1 MKWSHF
7 LIGLMLFS
15 QSKMARGVAD
25 EKVGAEVDEK
35 SVAAAAAVKQIFR
48 ARCVECHGTARREA
62 DINIL
67 DLSSYR
73 GADGVVIPGS
83 VDDSILYD
91 YVASA
96 DEDYRM
102 PEAPRPPL
110 TKAEMET
117 VRRWIEAGAIDFPPD
132 VSLPAEPG
140 ADTALAGVTGA
151 EYVLT
156 QILQY
161 VQNVPRDDRA
171 YLRFFSSN
179 HLLTSGAS
187 AAELLTYRHALAKA
201 INHLSWEPD
210 IVRPVCVDEGVG
222 TIFAIDVRDLG
233 WQKSPFSVTD
243 GGASSAAT
251 VSSPSSV
258 DLFDMVL
265 LEYPYG
271 LVFEHS
277 EVFQQLADVYLDHAD
292 LVRPVVWV
300 RIDWFVSTATQSPLY
315 EDMLQLPFELTEL
328 EHRLDVDSQSNLDSY
343 VARRAGMTLSGVS
356 RNNRVVERHPSRN
369 GAYWKSFDFETS
381 RGQQNMFVDPLN
393 FHYAG
398 GEMIWNLPNGTQAY
412 FVTDTAGLRLTEAP
426 TSIVTDKFAED
437 RVVRNGLACM
447 RCHERGVKRFA
458 DNIRPAFESL
468 PGSAVA
474 NKADILRLY
483 VTREEMNRL
492 LDRDER
498 RFLTAMQE
506 ALGEEQKHEPLIPVS
521 RTFLDA
527 PLTLQQA
534 SAELGLKDAAGLQN
548 VFRLPQFMQLGLAG
562 FSAGGVI
569 RRDTWE
575 DYFDRVARQLGIAVP
590 IAAVNGLTR
599 PDHLPDSA
607 ARQLTLTTNKKGN
620 IFAPGEGMVVTLTNN
635 TAGDLFFELVGTS
648 ARGRKVTLTD
658 GVQRIGHGQSCR
670 LPQTGSITIQPQ
682 LGDEFIT
689 VFASGEKFSP
699 GVILRGEGVRDR
711 YLHAFYAYD
720 RHSGRLTNDAGRL
733 IKKTLR
739 IQTR

>member
-1 MKWSHF
+1 MNWS
-7 LIGLMLFS
+7 LSIIGMLLFS
-15 QSKMARGVAD
+15 PLTGVTAAD
-25 EKVGAEVDEK
+25 DSG
-35 SVAAAAAVKQIFR
+35 SQNLAADVKQIFR
-48 ARCVECHGTARREA
+48 ARCVECHGATRREA

-67 DLSSYR
+67 ELSSYR
-73 GADGVVIPGS
+73 GDDGVVIPGS

-91 YVASA
+91 YVASD

-110 TKAEMET
+110 TKSEIET
-117 VRRWIEAGAIDFPPD
+117 VRKWIEHGAADFPPD
-132 VSLPAEPG
+132 VAVPEESGKDA
-140 ADTALAGVTGA
+140 ALSGVTGA

-156 QILQY
+156 RILQY
-161 VQNVPRDDRA
+161 VQQVPRDDRA

-187 AAELLTYRHALAKA
+187 AAELRTCRNALAKA

-210 IVRPVCVDEGVG
+210 IVQPVCIDDGVG
-222 TIFAIDVRDLG
+222 TIFAVDIRDLG
-233 WQKSPFSVTD
+233 WQKSPFTAV
-243 GGASSAAT
+243 GSSANDSSANAT
-251 VSSPSSV
+251 ASAGV

-271 LVFEHS
+271 MVFEHS
-277 EVFQQLADVYLDHAD
+277 EIFQQLGDLYLHQAD
-292 LVRPVVWV
+292 LVRPVPYV
-300 RIDWFVSTATQSPLY
+300 RIDWFVSVATQSPLY
-315 EDMLQLPFELTEL
+315 EDLLQLPFELSEL
-328 EHRLDVDSQSNLDSY
+328 EQMLDVDSQSNLETY

-369 GAYWKSFDFETS
+369 GAYWKSFDFQTS
-381 RGQQNMFVDPLN
+381 KGLQNMFVDPIR

-447 RCHERGVKRFA
+447 RCHDRGVKRFA

-468 PGSAVA
+468 PGSAVP

-483 VTREEMNRL
+483 VAREDMNKL

-498 RFLTAMQE
+498 RFLTAMRE
-506 ALGEEQKHEPLIPVS
+506 ALGDDQKTEPLIPVS

-527 PLTLQQA
+527 PLTLTQA
-534 SAELGLKDAAGLQN
+534 AAELGLQEAAGLQN

-575 DYFDRVARQLGIAVP
+575 DYFDRIARQLGIGVP
-590 IAAVNGLTR
+590 VAAVNGLTR
-599 PDHLPDSA
+599 PDHLPDTA
-607 ARQLTLTTNKKGN
+607 ARRLTLTTNKAGN
-620 IFAPGEGMVVTLTNN
+620 IFAPGEGMIVTLQNDT
-635 TAGDLFFELVGTS
+635 THDLFFELVGTS
-648 ARGRKVTLTD
+648 ARGRKVALTD
-658 GVQRIGHGQSCR
+658 GVQRLRQGQSCR
-670 LPQTGSITIQPQ
+670 LPETGSITIQPQ

-689 VFASGEKFSP
+689 VFASREEFSP
-699 GVILRGEGVRDR
+699 GVVLRGQGVLDR
-711 YLHAFYAYD
+711 FVHPFYAYD
-720 RHSGRLTNDAGRL
+720 RHSGRVAHDAGSL

>member
-1 MKWSHF
+1 MRWSLI
-7 LIGLMLFS
+7 LIGLMASFLS
-15 QSKMARGVAD
+15 PSASAAWHNESAAD
-25 EKVGAEVDEK
+25 LP
-35 SVAAAAAVKQIFR
+35 AAVKQIFR
-48 ARCVECHGTARREA
+48 ARCVECHGTVRREA
-62 DINIL
+62 DIDIL

-73 GADGVVIPGS
+73 GEDGVVIPGS

-91 YVASA
+91 YIASD

-110 TKAEMET
+110 TKAEIET
-117 VRRWIEAGAIDFPPD
+117 VRRWIDAGAGDFPPD
-132 VSLPAEPG
+132 VSIPAEPG
-140 ADTALAGVTGA
+140 ADAALAGVTGA

-222 TIFAIDVRDLG
+222 TIFVVDLRDLG
-233 WQKSPFSVTD
+233 WQKSPFTAAGD
-243 GGASSAAT
+243 ASS
-251 VSSPSSV
+251 SPASRSSV

-277 EVFQQLADVYLDHAD
+277 EVFQQLGDVYLNHAD
-292 LVRPVVWV
+292 LVRPIPWV

-315 EDMLQLPFELTEL
+315 EDLLQLPFELYEL
-328 EHRLDVDSQSNLDSY
+328 EDMLDVDSQSNLETY

-381 RGQQNMFVDPLN
+381 KGLQNMFVDPIN

-474 NKADILRLY
+474 GKADILRLY
-483 VTREEMNRL
+483 IAREDMNRL

-498 RFLTAMQE
+498 RFLTAMRE
-506 ALGEEQKHEPLIPVS
+506 ALGEEQNSEPLIPVS

-534 SAELGLKDAAGLQN
+534 AAELGLKDATGLQN

-575 DYFDRVARQLGIAVP
+575 DYFDRIARQLGIAVP
-590 IAAVNGLTR
+590 VAAVNGLTR

-607 ARQLTLTTNKKGN
+607 ARQLTLTTNKAGN

-648 ARGRKVTLTD
+648 ARGRKVVLTD
-658 GVQRIGHGQSCR
+658 GVQRLGQGQSCR
-670 LPQTGSITIQPQ
+670 LPQSGSITIQPQ

-689 VFASGEKFSP
+689 VFASPVKFSP
-699 GVILRGEGVRDR
+699 GTILRGQGVMDR
-711 YLHAFYAYD
+711 FLHSFYAYD
-720 RHSGRLTNDAGRL
+720 RHSGRLTRDAGRL